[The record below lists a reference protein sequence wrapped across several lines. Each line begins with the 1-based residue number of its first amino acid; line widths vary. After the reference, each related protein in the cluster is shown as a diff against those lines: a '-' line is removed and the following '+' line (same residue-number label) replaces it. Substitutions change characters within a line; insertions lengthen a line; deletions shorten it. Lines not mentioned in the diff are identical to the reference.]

1 MSGEG
6 PGDLSGISTL
16 DPASLCTSFRS
27 TPRDVSARR
36 EPGTAGAELGVG
48 RRDFTAVAWPPVRA
62 AGVRDRLRIRS
73 AGVEVLGLR
82 MMDDQSVR
90 RLFWMQ
96 LQLLRKDDAD
106 PLRAKQIDKLR
117 PVFQIGTGGIAEGVA
132 GASVGLVPD
141 HVVDWAIVT
150 SETEVRAN
158 PRVPHFRQG
167 LGQLHAQPVQLQ
179 VVPIGVLFE
188 QLRRR
193 PTHRRPHGDQVEGD
207 DVWTLSQGQVTI
219 AEEVCEAQVSWP
231 PLAREGEPRHFTARV
246 VDVDTEFMDHDG
258 VALAVTGPVT
268 VDHRELGDRGRLDP
282 VEPGTQAWSAF
293 TFDQLVIG
301 RAAARPL

>member
-1 MSGEG
+1 MCL
-6 PGDLSGISTL
+6 PHSTRRL
-16 DPASLCTSFRS
+16 HRSLPRPDPAGAPL
-27 TPRDVSARR
+27 PDAR
-36 EPGTAGAELGVG
+36 LG
-48 RRDFTAVAWPPVRA
+48 
-62 AGVRDRLRIRS
+62 DRLWILS

-90 RLFWMQ
+90 RLFWVQ

-106 PLRAKQIDKLR
+106 PPRAKQIDKLR
-117 PVFQIGTGGIAEGVA
+117 PVFEIGTGGIAEGIT
-132 GASVGLVPD
+132 GASVGLVAD

-158 PRVPHFRQG
+158 PRVPHLRQG

-193 PTHRRPHGDQVEGD
+193 LTNGRPHGDQVEGD

-219 AEEVCEAQVSWP
+219 AEKVCEAQVSWP
-231 PLAREGEPRHFTARV
+231 PLAREGEARHFTARV
-246 VDVDTEFMDHDG
+246 VDVDTGFMDHDG
-258 VALAVTGPVT
+258 VALAVARPVA

-282 VEPGTQAWSAF
+282 IEPGSQSWSAF
-293 TFDQLVIG
+293 TLDQLLIG
-301 RAAARPL
+301 RAAARPLQSPLPHEGGTLVQELHDVSQRDALDDAIPPER